1 MEHRLST
8 PPDLET
14 RIAILRNK
22 AETEHLKVPDDTLSY
37 IAGQIDSNIR
47 ELELA
52 KLFLMLRF
60 DRVDEIIGKRFASD
74 VFDTGVRI
82 IF

>member
-1 MEHRLST
+1 MCGKIPLVFQLYLRKIGYHQLVSRFKWGLSVDIT

-37 IAGQIDSNIR
+37 IAGPIR
-47 ELELA
+47 
-52 KLFLMLRF
+52 
-60 DRVDEIIGKRFASD
+60 VYPH
-74 VFDTGVRI
+74 
-82 IF
+82 